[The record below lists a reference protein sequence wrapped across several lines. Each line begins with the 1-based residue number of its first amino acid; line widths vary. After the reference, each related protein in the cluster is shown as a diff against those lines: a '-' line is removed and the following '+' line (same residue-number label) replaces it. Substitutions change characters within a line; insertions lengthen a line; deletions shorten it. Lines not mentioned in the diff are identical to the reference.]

1 MGLFQFI
8 KKKILLVKF
17 RFTDNSLE
25 SILWLINIVPSFTGF
40 SLNKERL
47 TIFTPFWII
56 HLSLLFY
63 VYGVGNLV
71 YQKYYAQE
79 AGDFIKS
86 FVNVSLFVLI
96 ANNSYWFLTQ
106 RPLLRAIIQEVQQ
119 SDSMA
124 RGSPELHKK
133 HEKLMGNVYKI
144 VLIFYTVNSCNASCI
159 YLPRRSNVDNEFS
172 MTPCVGIRPLS
183 AFPKRQICSLFLCLE
198 ELCIMAVVL
207 NYQALLLLFVDHT
220 SAMYKLLSDEMMMFN
235 QPDVDD
241 DYVRRKLPSLL
252 QRHILSLST
261 VNKFKQLFS
270 MPIGINFG
278 SNAAC
283 ISLFFYLPLP
293 EWLGFIPILVYCFLV
308 FFLYCFLCQRLIN
321 AAEAFE
327 KAVYGCGW
335 EKFDVKIQKTIYLM
349 LINAQAKVEILAA
362 DIIPVNIYTFA
373 TTIQFM
379 FKFVTVMKF

>member
-1 MGLFQFI
+1 M
-8 KKKILLVKF
+8 
-17 RFTDNSLE
+17 
-25 SILWLINIVPSFTGF
+25 LWLINIVPSLAGF
-40 SLNKERL
+40 SLKKERI

-86 FVNVSLFVLI
+86 FVNVSLLVLI

-106 RPLLRAIIQEVQQ
+106 RPLLQEIIKEVKQ

-124 RGSPELHKK
+124 RDSPEFHKK
-133 HEKLMGNVYKI
+133 HEKLMATVYRI
-144 VLIFYTVNSCNASCI
+144 VLIFYAVNYGNASCI
-159 YLPRRSNVDNEFS
+159 YLPHRSDVDNEFS

-183 AFPKRQICSLFLCLE
+183 AFPKRQICSIILCLQ
-198 ELCIMAVVL
+198 ELSIMTVVL

-220 SAMYKLLSDEMMMFN
+220 SAMYKLLSDEMITFN

-241 DYVRRKLPSLL
+241 DYVKRKLPSLL
-252 QRHILSLST
+252 QRHILCLSI
-261 VNKFKQLFS
+261 VNKFKLLFS
-270 MPIGINFG
+270 MPIGINFL

-308 FFLYCFLCQRLIN
+308 FFLYCFLGQRLIDS
-321 AAEAFE
+321 AEAFE
-327 KAVYGCGW
+327 RAVYGCGW

-349 LINAQAKVEILAA
+349 LMNAQAKIEILAA